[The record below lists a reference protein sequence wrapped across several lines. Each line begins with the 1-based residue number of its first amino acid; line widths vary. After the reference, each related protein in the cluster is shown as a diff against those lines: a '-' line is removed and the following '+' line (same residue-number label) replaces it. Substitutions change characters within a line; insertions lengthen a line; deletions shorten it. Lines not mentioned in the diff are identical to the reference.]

1 MKINPLINSNEI
13 QNLNKKHLVI
23 VNAGS
28 GDAAYE
34 NFLSDHLEGAL
45 YVDLN
50 NDLAEI
56 PKNAKNGGRHPLPS
70 LEKFAEVLQRLGID
84 ENSHVLIYDDKNAAN
99 SAARFWW
106 MLKAAGIEKVQV
118 LNGGFPNQTTFPHAK
133 FFSEKLTI
141 PHLKSLS
148 REERLPVATGESL
161 ISEGAASTKI
171 VEKIQLKEW
180 KLPTVDLNF
189 IEENSENN
197 DFIILDVREKDRYD
211 GKAEPIDE
219 LAGHIPGAINIPFK
233 ENLNE
238 DGTFKSPKILRKKYS
253 EILGK
258 IPSEKIAIHC
268 GSGVTAC
275 HTLLALDYAG
285 FKLPNLYVGSWSEWS
300 RNEKK
305 IAKNI

>member
-106 MLKAAGIEKVQV
+106 MLKAAGIENVQV
-118 LNGGFPNQTTFPHAK
+118 LNGGLQMAK
-133 FFSEKLTI
+133 AKGLTVNAN
-141 PHLKSLS
+141 KV
-148 REERLPVATGESL
+148 EAKT
-161 ISEGAASTKI
+161 A
-171 VEKIQLKEW
+171 EKISLKEW
-180 KLPTVDLNF
+180 KLPKVDLNF
-189 IEENSENN
+189 IQKHSE
-197 DFIILDVREKDRYD
+197 DPDYLVIDVREKDRYD
-211 GKAEPIDE
+211 GKTEPIDE
-219 LAGHIPGAINIPFK
+219 IAGHIPGAINIPFK

>member
-56 PKNAKNGGRHPLPS
+56 PKNAKNGGRHPLTS

-106 MLKAAGIEKVQV
+106 MLKAAGIENVQV
-118 LNGGFPNQTTFPHAK
+118 LNGGLQMAK
-133 FFSEKLTI
+133 AKGLTVNAN
-141 PHLKSLS
+141 KV
-148 REERLPVATGESL
+148 EAKT
-161 ISEGAASTKI
+161 A
-171 VEKIQLKEW
+171 EKISLKEW
-180 KLPTVDLNF
+180 KLPKVDLNF
-189 IEENSENN
+189 IQKHSE
-197 DFIILDVREKDRYD
+197 DPDYLVIDVREKDRYD
-211 GKAEPIDE
+211 GKTEPIDE
-219 LAGHIPGAINIPFK
+219 IAGHIPGAINIPFK

-238 DGTFKSPKILRKKYS
+238 DGTFKSPEILRKKYS

>member
-84 ENSHVLIYDDKNAAN
+84 EDSHVIIYDDKNGAN

-106 MLKAAGIEKVQV
+106 MLRSAGIEKVQV
-118 LNGGFPNQTTFPHAK
+118 LEGGFQMAK
-133 FFSEKLTI
+133 KKGLAINSNKDEAK
-141 PHLKSLS
+141 K
-148 REERLPVATGESL
+148 
-161 ISEGAASTKI
+161 

-180 KLPTVDLNF
+180 KLPQVDLQF
-189 IEENSENN
+189 IAENSENP
-197 DFIILDVREKDRYD
+197 DFIVIDVREKDRYD
-211 GKAEPIDE
+211 GKSESIDE
-219 LAGHIPGAINIPFK
+219 IAGHIPGAINIPFK

-238 DGTFKSPKILRKKYS
+238 SGTFRDPEILRKIYSKYFLNRNS
-253 EILGK
+253 A
-258 IPSEKIAIHC
+258 KIAIHC

-285 FKLPNLYVGSWSEWS
+285 FEIPNLYVGSWSEWS

-305 IAKNI
+305 IARNI